1 MGRFQGP
8 VDKKMRTHSL
18 RLGKSFLR

>member
-8 VDKKMRTHSL
+8 VDKKMMTHSL